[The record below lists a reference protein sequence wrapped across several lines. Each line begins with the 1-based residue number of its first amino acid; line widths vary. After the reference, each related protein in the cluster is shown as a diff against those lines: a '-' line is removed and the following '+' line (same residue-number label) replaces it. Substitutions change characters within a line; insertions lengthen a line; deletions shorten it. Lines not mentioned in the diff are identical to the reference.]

1 MHIPGRNVLELVAR
15 VMVALGRSAATTRH
29 TCVEMVS
36 VVGCVLR
43 VLFLLFIH
51 FFRSVVRVPL
61 SIFTAVSSIQFSL
74 IVIQPRYALTL
85 LYIGCQIVV

>member
-1 MHIPGRNVLELVAR
+1 MHIPGRSVLELVAR

-29 TCVEMVS
+29 ICVEMVS

-61 SIFTAVSSIQFSL
+61 SIFTAVSLIQFSL

-85 LYIGCQIVV
+85 LNIGCQIVV